1 METSSARLETM
12 TTSTTVDIS
21 AAVSSSRMANGAYSV
36 PQQLQI
42 WCPSLSTSDRWT
54 QAEKTS
60 FAASNKINES
70 LGENLC
76 ALSSLPYL

>member
-36 PQQLQI
+36 VRLQQQQHDSNATCLLA
-42 WCPSLSTSDRWT
+42 PS
-54 QAEKTS
+54 
-60 FAASNKINES
+60 
-70 LGENLC
+70 
-76 ALSSLPYL
+76 